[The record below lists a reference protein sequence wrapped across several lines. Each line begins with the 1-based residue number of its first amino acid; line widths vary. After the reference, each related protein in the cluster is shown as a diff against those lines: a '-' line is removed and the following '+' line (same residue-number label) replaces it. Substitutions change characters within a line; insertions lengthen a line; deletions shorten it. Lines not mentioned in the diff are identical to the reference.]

1 MIGFHFCLL
10 RLRAPD
16 CFCRMVGSHYDRYPH
31 ASSGQWWHDCLLDP
45 TLNRFQQFLTETSMY
60 EHPSLSNMF
69 NLLGKTPCVPGG
81 LPLEILQCDFWVP
94 LASTRAESPQ
104 FKGKDIFKEILS
116 TSEATATL
124 YAERVTQAWCSEPFM
139 VVNSNLNLRLIT

>member
-1 MIGFHFCLL
+1 MI
-10 RLRAPD
+10 AM
-16 CFCRMVGSHYDRYPH
+16 RMHLQDNSDMI
-31 ASSGQWWHDCLLDP
+31 SSWTQPVKKHQILP
-45 TLNRFQQFLTETSMY
+45 ETPMMH
-60 EHPSLSNMF
+60 EHHSLSNKF
-69 NLLGKTPCVPGG
+69 NLVDKTPYVGLNPGG

-104 FKGKDIFKEILS
+104 FKGKDVFKEILS

-139 VVNSNLNLRLIT
+139 VDNSKL